1 MGMPWAVTKGKLI
14 ATIKTDEGNL
24 VIHSPKTSFATDTH
38 LRCPLRARS
47 GHTLLNDLVGLRQD
61 RRGEFQYPV
70 LSLFLHSR
78 SFRVLSVVQ
87 SAIRLVLRPSDFV
100 NIGGRR
106 IDPLSLSSSSNH
118 HLARTQVENKL
129 PAPERKD
136 YCVEYFDF

>member
-38 LRCPLRARS
+38 LRCPLRGRS

-70 LSLFLHSR
+70 LSLFFIHDHFESCRLFNR
-78 SFRVLSVVQ
+78 QFAWFYALQILS
-87 SAIRLVLRPSDFV
+87 
-100 NIGGRR
+100 
-106 IDPLSLSSSSNH
+106 
-118 HLARTQVENKL
+118 T
-129 PAPERKD
+129 
-136 YCVEYFDF
+136 